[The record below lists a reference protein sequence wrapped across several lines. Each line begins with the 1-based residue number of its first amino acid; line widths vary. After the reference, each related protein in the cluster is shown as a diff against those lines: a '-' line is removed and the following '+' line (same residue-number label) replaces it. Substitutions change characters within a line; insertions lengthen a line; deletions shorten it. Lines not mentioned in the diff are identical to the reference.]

1 MGPSPATQFVEAFS
15 TPLGNLLF
23 LKLARRLSTHTHT
36 KELGGRMQIGNGNI
50 DNINDL
56 ERLKVQIKLS
66 ELLQV
71 AQEASSRTLKQLRS
85 N

>member
-1 MGPSPATQFVEAFS
+1 V
-15 TPLGNLLF
+15 
-23 LKLARRLSTHTHT
+23 KLARRLSTHTQKT
-36 KELGGRMQIGNGNI
+36 ELGGRMQIRNGNI
-50 DNINDL
+50 DNKKDM

-71 AQEASSRTLKQLRS
+71 AQEANICTLKQLRS

>member
-1 MGPSPATQFVEAFS
+1 
-15 TPLGNLLF
+15 
-23 LKLARRLSTHTHT
+23 
-36 KELGGRMQIGNGNI
+36 MQIGNGNI
-50 DNINDL
+50 NNKKDM

-71 AQEASSRTLKQLRS
+71 AQEANICTLKQLRS